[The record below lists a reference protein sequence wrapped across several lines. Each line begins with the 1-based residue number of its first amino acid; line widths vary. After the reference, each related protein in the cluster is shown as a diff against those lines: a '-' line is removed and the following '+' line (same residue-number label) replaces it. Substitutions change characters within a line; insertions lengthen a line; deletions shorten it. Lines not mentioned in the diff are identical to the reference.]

1 MISRRTALALPALLA
16 TRPAFA
22 QWQPDHALT
31 MIVAYAA
38 GGGTDVAARTIARF
52 MERELGQPVVVVNR
66 AGAGGEIGFTELARA
81 RPDGYTIG
89 FVNTPAI
96 VTLPIE
102 RRPRFTL
109 NDFTLIANI
118 VDDPGGLWV
127 RADSDITD
135 FPGLLAAARQR
146 PGQLG
151 YGTTGVGSDDHLAVL
166 ALERATGTQFLHV
179 PFGGSAQVKQNLIS
193 RAIPIASM
201 NMAEGM
207 TEMAQGLL
215 RPLAQMGATRW
226 SEAPGVPTLKEL
238 GFDVI
243 EGSMR
248 GMAAPAGIP
257 PEALARISAALRATV
272 DNPDFQQIARQQS
285 LPLRFLPPA
294 EYLRELVALRT
305 GYEALW
311 ARHPWRE

>member
-272 DNPDFQQIARQQS
+272 DNPDFQQIARRQS

>member
-16 TRPAFA
+16 ARPAFA

-52 MERELGQPVVVVNR
+52 MERELGQPVVVQNR

-226 SEAPGVPTLKEL
+226 SEAPTVPTLKEL
-238 GFDVI
+238 GFDVV

>member
-1 MISRRTALALPALLA
+1 MITRRTALAMPALLA
-16 TRPAFA
+16 ATPALA

-52 MERELGQPVVVVNR
+52 MERELGQPIVVQNR
-66 AGAGGEIGFTELARA
+66 AGAGGEIGFTELARS

-89 FVNTPAI
+89 FVNTPSI

-109 NDFTLIANI
+109 NDFQLIANI

-127 RADSDITD
+127 RSDSDIMD
-135 FPGLLAAARQR
+135 FAGLIAAARQR

-166 ALERATGTQFLHV
+166 ALERATGAQFLHV
-179 PFGGSAQVKQNLIS
+179 PFGGSAQVKQNLVS

-201 NMAEGM
+201 NMAEGL
-207 TEMAQGLL
+207 TEMSQGLL
-215 RPLAQMGATRW
+215 RPLAQMGNTRW
-226 SEAPGVPTLKEL
+226 SEAPTVPTLKEL
-238 GFDVI
+238 GFDVV

-257 PEALARISAALRATV
+257 PEALTRISAALRATV
-272 DNPDFQQIARQQS
+272 DNPEFQRIARQQF
-285 LPLRFLPPA
+285 LPLRFLGPDDFRK
-294 EYLRELVALRT
+294 ELEKLRD
-305 GYEALW
+305 GYQALW
-311 ARHPWRE
+311 NLHPWRE